1 MPFRLTNVPVTFQAY
16 INEALIGLLDLIAVA
31 YMDDIL
37 VFSYPGENHT
47 EHVRTVLL
55 RLRKYG
61 LYVNLSKCEFDTTV
75 VDFLGY
81 RISTAGVSMDPSRVQ
96 AILK

>member
-16 INEALIGLLDLIAVA
+16 INKALMGLLNLITVT
-31 YMDDIL
+31 YMDNIL
-37 VFSYPGENHT
+37 VFSYPGKNHT
-47 EHVRTVLL
+47 EHVRIVLL
-55 RLRKYG
+55 RLCKYS
-61 LYVNLSKCEFDTTV
+61 LYVKLLKCEFDTTV

-81 RISTAGVSMDPSRVQ
+81 RISTAGVSIDPSRVQ